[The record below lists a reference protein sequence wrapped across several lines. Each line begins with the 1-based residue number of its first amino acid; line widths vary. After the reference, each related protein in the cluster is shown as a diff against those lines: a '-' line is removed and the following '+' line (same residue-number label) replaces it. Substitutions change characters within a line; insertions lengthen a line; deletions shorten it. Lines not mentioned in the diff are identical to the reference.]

1 MFDHSAGLPL
11 KGLNLE
17 FNDVSFQILGII
29 PCLYFVA
36 NRKTK
41 TKTEMKTK
49 TKTKMKTKMNFRFC
63 FHFVFVVFA
72 F

>member
-41 TKTEMKTK
+41 TEMKTK

>member
-41 TKTEMKTK
+41 TKT
-49 TKTKMKTKMNFRFC
+49 KMKTKMNFRFC